1 VQRRGAVGREGAADL
16 EAGRPDRS
24 KQRRIKGNNMQKYIF
39 LVAIATII
47 AAVLNMVTEHP
58 AANLAMVIG
67 LGAQVVM
74 WSIVANNRRRG

>member
-1 VQRRGAVGREGAADL
+1 
-16 EAGRPDRS
+16 
-24 KQRRIKGNNMQKYIF
+24 MQKYIF

-67 LGAQVVM
+67 LGAQAVM
-74 WSIVANNRRRG
+74 WSIVANRRRSNG